1 MSAVTSRCI
10 LQLQCSRYARCDRPD
25 AFVLCAQHLD
35 STPNQYI
42 QWRYGIGE
50 DREQLQKVNLK
61 VSEEEEKKMAEK
73 QVRECRRLFQPLL
86 CSCVHE

>member
-1 MSAVTSRCI
+1 M
-10 LQLQCSRYARCDRPD
+10 
-25 AFVLCAQHLD
+25 QHLD

-73 QVRECRRLFQPLL
+73 QVRQHAL
-86 CSCVHE
+86 